1 MRWAPNFVRPKPTAA
16 LRSSWPDTGALRST
30 VWRCACRSRTTIS
43 QGTPFTQHPPCL
55 TCRTHHTFHASVAR
69 PRLVFCVMRVAGEAA
84 VAYETLGQVPRAT
97 SYLLFGCAGT
107 QALASITGACG
118 FHWLNRECLCTS
130 VSILSLA
137 IFALAYVTG
146 ATYLWL
152 RDTNPAHPGHLFLV
166 FGISAVADF
175 FMFCTLIF
183 VLILYRR
190 LLTDFRESESAHEMR
205 EEYSDYATR
214 DRPASGRSGSKRRGS
229 GSRRPRPR
237 EYLPSDSL

>member
-1 MRWAPNFVRPKPTAA
+1 MRLPQPHYYIA
-16 LRSSWPDTGALRST
+16 G
-30 VWRCACRSRTTIS
+30 
-43 QGTPFTQHPPCL
+43 
-55 TCRTHHTFHASVAR
+55 HTFYTAPTMPHMPHAPHISRVGGAPASR
-69 PRLVFCVMRVAGEAA
+69 VCVMRVAGEAA

-130 VSILSLA
+130 VTILSLA